1 MTLMRSSVA
10 KTAWVA
16 AKEVGGRVVVVVG
29 LGSGRRCSL
38 SGYML
43 GLVSCCTVTEVEV
56 SRTL

>member
-16 AKEVGGRVVVVVG
+16 AKEVGGRVVVVG
-29 LGSGRRCSL
+29 LGLGRGCSL